1 MPKQHLLSAFIIC
14 LSLLSAKSSATDFEI
29 TPLIG
34 QMSSSDLEQN
44 TGNNSLSLSSGTNI
58 GLGIAWQDTP
68 TGQGQV
74 LINFVNHDFTS
85 DVNQEKQS
93 LDILY
98 THFNGIAQFRQQNYL
113 TTLSIGLGGAYFK
126 SDYDEELYGSATIAI
141 GTQYKINDNFAFVT
155 ELRGYATLVDPDDT
169 LFCQAEQCHAK
180 FESSVFME
188 ANISVGIS
196 YKF

>member
-113 TTLSIGLGGAYFK
+113 TTLSIGLGGVLQK
-126 SDYDEELYGSATIAI
+126 
-141 GTQYKINDNFAFVT
+141 
-155 ELRGYATLVDPDDT
+155 
-169 LFCQAEQCHAK
+169 
-180 FESSVFME
+180 
-188 ANISVGIS
+188 
-196 YKF
+196 